1 VIGYEPGLE
10 LREDR
15 NADLGDALVITVA
28 ARAIVDGV
36 IDRETVDGET
46 VGREAV
52 GGEAI
57 DREVVDDV
65 VMLEIFLIHDAVPVN
80 CPD

>member
-15 NADLGDALVITVA
+15 NADLGDALVMTVA
-28 ARAIVDGV
+28 ARVIVDGV
-36 IDRETVDGET
+36 IDRETVDEET
-46 VGREAV
+46 V
-52 GGEAI
+52 GGEAM
-57 DREVVDDV
+57 DWEVVDDV